1 MLWGTFGAVHILSL
15 LLAAGMIVG
24 LYFILKGK
32 SLRTQTLVLG
42 ILSFAGI
49 AAIIYNL
56 VTWGS
61 PLEYL
66 PLHLCSLN
74 ALVLPYAVFSRNKT
88 ANNLLLL
95 WALGAVFALV
105 VNTAQAEFE
114 ILSATFAFYYFPH
127 VLELGIPILMF
138 ALGLVKKD
146 PRCIASTLLITL
158 AAYTVIHF
166 INLGVNA
173 YAAANQCLDWAG
185 NVITVNYMYSLRPEN
200 PLLDLFWRIIP
211 HPYFYM
217 LLALPVATV
226 YLLPVYLKEII
237 TACKARR
244 SR

>member
-1 MLWGTFGAVHILSL
+1 MLWGTFGLTHILSL
-15 LLAAGMIVG
+15 LLAAGIIVG

-32 SLRTQTLVLG
+32 SPRTQTLVLG
-42 ILSFAGI
+42 VLSFAGI
-49 AAIIYNL
+49 AAIIFNL
-56 VTWGS
+56 VAWDS

-74 ALVLPYAVFSRNKT
+74 ALVLPVAVFSRNKT

-114 ILSATFAFYYFPH
+114 IFSATFAFYFFPH

-138 ALGLVKKD
+138 SLGLVKKD
-146 PRCIASTLLITL
+146 LRCIASTLLITL

-173 YAAANQCLDWAG
+173 YTAANQCLDWAG

-200 PLLDLFWRIIP
+200 PLLDLFWSIIP
-211 HPYFYM
+211 HRYFYM
-217 LLALPVATV
+217 LLALPVAAL
-226 YLLPVYLKEII
+226 YLTPIYLKEII
-237 TACKARR
+237 AAVKARR
-244 SR
+244 RH

>member
-1 MLWGTFGAVHILSL
+1 MLWGTFGLTHILSL
-15 LLAAGMIVG
+15 LLAAGIIIG

-32 SLRTQTLVLG
+32 SPRTQTLVLG
-42 ILSFAGI
+42 VLSFAGI
-49 AAIIYNL
+49 AAIIFNL
-56 VTWGS
+56 VAWDS

-66 PLHLCSLN
+66 PFRLCSLN
-74 ALVLPYAVFSRNKT
+74 ALVLPYAVFSRSKA

-105 VNTAQAEFE
+105 VNTAQAEYE

-138 ALGLVKKD
+138 TLGLVKKD
-146 PRCIASTLLITL
+146 PRCIVSTLLITL
-158 AAYTVIHF
+158 ASYTLIHF

-185 NVITVNYMYSLRPEN
+185 NVITVNYMYSLQPEN
-200 PLLDLFWRIIP
+200 PLLDLFWSIIP

-217 LLALPVATV
+217 LLALPVAAV
-226 YLLPVYLKEII
+226 YLLPVYLKDILAAI
-237 TACKARR
+237 KARHHR
-244 SR
+244 